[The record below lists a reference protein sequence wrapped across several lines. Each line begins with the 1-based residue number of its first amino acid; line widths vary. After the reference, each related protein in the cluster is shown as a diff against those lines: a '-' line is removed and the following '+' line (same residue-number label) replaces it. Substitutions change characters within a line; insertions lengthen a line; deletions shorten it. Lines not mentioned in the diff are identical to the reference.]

1 MFLAALVLAAG
12 LVVILITMFAS
23 IGRQARRQD
32 ALSIVSTILGMG
44 VLSWFALRAVAA
56 SWRLRRVAWRS
67 RNAASP
73 QHCRAVAKRPSAQRG
88 ARTAGVGA
96 RNVRPGHFAALFV
109 AIATGIGLLAGL
121 AFYRSHWGAAGSCN
135 ARTTL
140 ALRWRKCAI
149 GICVRHAVRTVVR
162 GRPAGA
168 RAEGRYFSRLF
179 RKRLTLEEF
188 VVGRL
193 VTLGPVV
200 AIGKPGEA
208 EPAGRRARVRA
219 RAGLARPRERPLG
232 RIFVGVA
239 ILGGGE
245 GLKWEYEQILQRDL
259 TGRFILVVP
268 PATPEVFRERWDIFQ
283 QAFPPAGRADL
294 TRTAQF
300 GGPLCAMFPDGQE
313 PLLFCSKYQN
323 ETAYDVELP
332 CSSPRCRLR
341 LLHGAGSEW
350 TMTVLATTTISRY
363 SK

>member
-1 MFLAALVLAAG
+1 MKRGVFLAALVLAAG

-23 IGRQARRQD
+23 IGPEARRQD

-67 RNAASP
+67 RNAATILSTL
-73 QHCRAVAKRPSAQRG
+73 AQLPRD
-88 ARTAGVGA
+88 R
-96 RNVRPGHFAALFV
+96 RLSAALEPLVSALGMYVLGILAASFV
-109 AIATGIGLLAGL
+109 AIATGIGLLAGGL
-121 AFYRSHWGAAGSCN
+121 AFLPFALAGSRLMQR
-135 ARTTL
+135 ARQTL
-140 ALRWRKCAI
+140 ALRSAE
-149 GICVRHAVRTVVR
+149 VRDRDPRPPVLFVRSFVDDLLELAPKV
-162 GRPAGA
+162 
-168 RAEGRYFSRLF
+168 EYFSRLF

-193 VTLGPVV
+193 MTLGPVV

-208 EPAGRRARVRA
+208 LSPLGAAREYVHGPGWQDRVR
-219 RAGLARPRERPLG
+219 GLLG
-232 RIFVGVA
+232 ESSWVVA

-283 QAFPPAGRADL
+283 QAFPPASRADL
-294 TRTAQF
+294 TRAAQF
-300 GGPLCAMFPDGQE
+300 GGPLCATFPDGQE

-323 ETAYDVELP
+323 ETAYDV
-332 CSSPRCRLR
+332 
-341 LLHGAGSEW
+341 
-350 TMTVLATTTISRY
+350 VLAMLFAALPP
-363 SK
+363 